1 MLHTRKGRE
10 VMEKI
15 IFATKNNGKIK
26 EVKAILADLPFEIIS
41 MQEAGIDIEVIEDGE
56 TFTQNALKKATEI
69 ARVSGKITI
78 ADDSGLEIDFLDKQP
93 GVHSAR
99 YLGENTPYSQK
110 NNHILHLMQ
119 NVPDENRTARFV
131 CAIAAVFPSGKTL
144 TTIDTIEGII
154 GHEIK
159 GENGFGYD
167 PIFFV
172 PELQK
177 TTAELSP
184 EQKNTIS
191 HRGKALKKMKDL
203 LMKEEE
209 VQQ

>member
-1 MLHTRKGRE
+1 
-10 VMEKI
+10 MEKI
-15 IFATKNNGKIK
+15 IFATKNIGKIK

-69 ARVSGKITI
+69 ARVSGKITL
-78 ADDSGLEIDFLDKQP
+78 ADDSGLEIDFLGKQP

-99 YLGENTPYSQK
+99 YLGEQTPYSQK
-110 NNHILHLMQ
+110 NNHILQLMQ

-131 CAIAAVFPSGKTL
+131 CAIAAVFPSGKAL
-144 TTIDTIEGII
+144 TTIDTIEGMIA
-154 GHEIK
+154 HEIK

-203 LMKEEE
+203 LKKEEA
-209 VQQ
+209 QQ